1 MKTGQYYG
9 MWAFYLLL
17 LGIISGCHR
26 EPPEQRLR
34 HTIAEMQTAIEQG
47 EPRKFM
53 AYVSNDFIG
62 NDSLDHA
69 GLAQLL
75 RGQLL
80 LNAKVGIQTGPISI
94 EMPQKDTAT
103 VRFTVLLTGSGG
115 SFLPERGQM
124 QQVTSGWRESD
135 GQWQLYSAQWHPIAG
150 G

>member
-1 MKTGQYYG
+1 MRTVLRYG
-9 MWAFYLLL
+9 LVISMFYVLL
-17 LGIISGCHR
+17 LGITACNR

-34 HTIAEMQTAIEQG
+34 QTIAEMQAAIEQG

-53 AYVSNDFIG
+53 ANVTNDFIG

-69 GLAQLL
+69 GLSQLL

-80 LNAKVGIQTGPISI
+80 LNAKVGIQTGPLTV
-94 EMPQKDTAT
+94 EMQKDTAL

-115 SFLPERGQM
+115 SLLPERGQM
-124 QQVTSGWRESD
+124 QQVISGWREVD
-135 GQWQLYSAQWHPIAG
+135 GQWQLYSAQWHPVG